1 MQFPL
6 VSELS
11 RGVATA
17 VALAESTPSTPLPSL
32 DLAMTITRYRS
43 DETLIVYR
51 KPFLFLVN
59 ALLPVHQAQALHPIP
74 YPNTD
79 TTSAFGE
86 EAACSGMY
94 SPREIDNEYKKTGV
108 RHRRTESP
116 SASRATEQA
125 DLEWAW
131 SRQIFFSWWN
141 GYVLG
146 YPQHFINSYCETF
159 HNGLELEE
167 KRQWSA
173 IARRHVEKFFR
184 RENLSRP
191 FIRAGLVEPLAPEWM
206 DRILDAGLG

>member
-1 MQFPL
+1 
-6 VSELS
+6 
-11 RGVATA
+11 
-17 VALAESTPSTPLPSL
+17 
-32 DLAMTITRYRS
+32 
-43 DETLIVYR
+43 
-51 KPFLFLVN
+51 
-59 ALLPVHQAQALHPIP
+59 
-74 YPNTD
+74 
-79 TTSAFGE
+79 
-86 EAACSGMY
+86 MY

-191 FIRAGLVEPLAPEWM
+191 FIRAGLVELLAPEWM